1 MKNYGWEN
9 CDEEWKFKDRVKPY
23 AYISY
28 IGGVY
33 ATGCVNTL
41 VICYRGDCMKDSSL
55 NFGLGFIHG

>member
-1 MKNYGWEN
+1 MGGKCFDREG
-9 CDEEWKFKDRVKPY
+9 KFKDRVKPY

-41 VICYRGDCMKDSSL
+41 VMHHTKNVKPL
-55 NFGLGFIHG
+55 TNIHDN